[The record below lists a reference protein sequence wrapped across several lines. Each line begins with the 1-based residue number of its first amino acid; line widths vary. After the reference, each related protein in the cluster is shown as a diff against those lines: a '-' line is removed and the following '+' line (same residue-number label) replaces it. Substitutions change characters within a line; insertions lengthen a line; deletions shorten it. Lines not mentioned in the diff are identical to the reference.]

1 MLILEHLI
9 LALIPP
15 LVDIIL
21 KGRNM
26 DDDTIRQCNIFD
38 DRIKELESRVGYL
51 ETNDA
56 ASDEKIKTIFT
67 MLTRIET
74 LLERYTQ
81 EMKASMKELTLELDT
96 IKQRPAKNWDS
107 LINAIIAAIAG
118 AAVIYFI
125 GGR

>member
-1 MLILEHLI
+1 
-9 LALIPP
+9 
-15 LVDIIL
+15 
-21 KGRNM
+21 M

-38 DRIKELESRVGYL
+38 DRIKELESRVAYL

>member
-1 MLILEHLI
+1 
-9 LALIPP
+9 
-15 LVDIIL
+15 
-21 KGRNM
+21 M

-56 ASDEKIKTIFT
+56 ASGEKIKTIFT

-96 IKQRPAKNWDS
+96 IKQRPTKNWDA

>member
-1 MLILEHLI
+1 
-9 LALIPP
+9 
-15 LVDIIL
+15 
-21 KGRNM
+21 M
-26 DDDTIRQCNIFD
+26 DDEVMRQCQAFD

-74 LLERYTQ
+74 LLKEYTT
-81 EMKASMKELTLELDT
+81 EMKESMKELGKELDNV
-96 IKQRPAKNWDS
+96 KSRPARSWDT
-107 LINAIIAAIAG
+107 LVNALIAAIAG
-118 AAVIYFI
+118 AAIIFFM

>member
-1 MLILEHLI
+1 
-9 LALIPP
+9 
-15 LVDIIL
+15 
-21 KGRNM
+21 M
-26 DDDTIRQCNIFD
+26 DDELIRQCNAFD

-74 LLERYTQ
+74 LLKEYTQ
-81 EMKASMKELTLELDT
+81 EMKTSMKELATELDT
-96 IKQRPAKNWDS
+96 VKNKPARSWDS
-107 LINAIIAAIAG
+107 MVNAIIAAFAG